1 MPIGLFIDHRYLYN
15 VVGRQKTDY
24 FKLRNFV
31 EKELND
37 IVDEGYFFNADDDKD
52 AAAKLH
58 SALSFPPP
66 NGPGLRVKTYW
77 LQKRPLFWPDK
88 TPVMHPTKQNFQY
101 ELTTRKAVDVGLVY
115 HMTRSFMNR
124 KWDKLVL
131 IAGDG
136 DFYEPVQGL
145 VEQYNVDLYIMGS
158 IISVSDELKPYARK
172 IYEMDKEPL
181 LTSLAYTKN

>member
-1 MPIGLFIDHRYLYN
+1 MGIGLFIDHRYLYN

-24 FKLRNFV
+24 LKLRNFI
-31 EKELND
+31 ESELNYF
-37 IVDEGYFFNADDDKD
+37 VDEGYFFNADDDAP

-58 SALSFPPP
+58 SALSYPPP

-77 LQKRPLFWPDK
+77 LQKKPLYWPDR
-88 TPVMHPTKQNFQY
+88 TPVIHPSKNYQF
-101 ELTTRKAVDVGLVY
+101 ELTTQKAVDVGLVY

-124 KWDKLVL
+124 KWTKLIL

-136 DFYEPVQGL
+136 DFHEPVQGL

-158 IISVSDELKPYARK
+158 IVSVSDELKPYARK

-181 LTSLAYTKN
+181 LSQLAYTKS